1 MKCLGVLIAGIM
13 LSSAAHAIDDSEFR
27 NSGEFRVRYF
37 NDHMPEYNQNGDQTG
52 SKKSDTGA
60 RFRWNMSVRKG
71 ERLQAYL
78 GVIHNTQFG
87 GQGDQ
92 ATPGTDAFAINDA
105 NNLLLVNRAWG
116 WWRGSDAISFKVG
129 RMGIEFGDGSVF
141 SENDWE
147 AIPTAHEGIGA
158 AVDMEYAQVSFF
170 ALKTDE
176 SSVLGGDGDPER
188 NFYLVTA
195 DVKNLP
201 EVAKVA
207 NIHFIQVMRDRSGSP
222 TNVGNQNWQHIG
234 FTVGGDYRNFIYK
247 GTAAFQT
254 GTFDQTATSDLKL
267 STNMFDLMVG
277 YTMPEMMGA
286 KVSFG
291 YHSDSGDDSDAGT
304 KGNYQSLYYDRHN
317 YGGLMD
323 VFRWGNLSYWNVN
336 ASFMAKE
343 DLEVGAGFYVFS
355 RSSAAGETLFG
366 DRFDGYESGVGFAAS
381 ETDLGSELD
390 LYANKSY
397 DSGFKIGSRF
407 GMFMPGKYLTEGS
420 PKRDQTLY
428 QVMVQASMAF

>member
-37 NDHMPEYNQNGDQTG
+37 NDHMPEYNLSGDQAG
-52 SKKSDTGA
+52 SKKSDTSS

-71 ERLQAYL
+71 ERLQAFL

-87 GQGDQ
+87 GQGDP
-92 ATPGTDAFAINDA
+92 AGDFE
-105 NNLLLVNRAWG
+105 NNLLLVSRAWG
-116 WWRGSDAISFKVG
+116 WWRGSDAMSFKVG
-129 RMGIEFGDGSVF
+129 RMGIEFADGAVF

-147 AIPTAHEGIGA
+147 SIPTAHEGIGA
-158 AVDMEYAQVSFF
+158 AVDMEYAQISFF
-170 ALKTDE
+170 AIKTDE
-176 SSVLGGDGDPER
+176 SADTDPSDPER
-188 NFYLVTA
+188 TFYLVTA

-207 NIHFIQVMRDRSGSP
+207 NIHFIQVMRDRFG
-222 TNVGNQNWQHIG
+222 NGDAEGNQNWQHIG
-234 FTVGGDYRNFIYK
+234 FTVGGDYRNVLYK

-254 GTFDQTATSDLKL
+254 GTFNQTAASDVKL
-267 STNMFDLMVG
+267 SANMFDLMVG
-277 YTMPEMMGA
+277 YSMSEMMGA

-291 YHSDSGDDSDAGT
+291 YHSDSGDDADANNEGT
-304 KGNYQSLYYDRHN
+304 YQSLYYDRHN

-323 VFRWGNLSYWNVN
+323 VFRWGNLSYWNLN

-343 DLEVGAGFYVFS
+343 DLEVGAGYYMFS
-355 RSSAAGETLFG
+355 RTSAEGDTLFG
-366 DRFDGYESGVGFAAS
+366 DRLSGYEKGGDFAAS
-381 ETDLGSELD
+381 QTDLGSELD
-390 LYANKSY
+390 LFANKSY
-397 DSGFKIGSRF
+397 ESGFKIGSRL
-407 GMFMPGKYLTEGS
+407 GMFMPGKYLTEGT

-428 QVMVQASMAF
+428 QFMVQASMAF

>member
-13 LSSAAHAIDDSEFR
+13 MSAAAHAIDDSEFR

-37 NDHMPEYNQNGDQTG
+37 NDHMPEYDSGDQTG
-52 SKKSDTGA
+52 SKKSDVA
-60 RFRWNMSVRKG
+60 SRFKWNMSVRKG
-71 ERLQAYL
+71 ERLQAFL

-92 ATPGTDAFAINDA
+92 AAPASDAFRDNDV

-129 RMGIEFGDGSVF
+129 RMGIEFADGAVF

-147 AIPTAHEGIGA
+147 DIPTAHEGIGA
-158 AVDMEYAQVSFF
+158 AVDMEYAQISFF
-170 ALKTDE
+170 AVKTDE
-176 SSVLGGDGDPER
+176 SSVLNGDGDPER
-188 NFYLVTA
+188 SFYLVTA
-195 DVKNLP
+195 DIKNLP

-207 NIHFIQVMRDRSGSP
+207 NVHFIQVMRDRTGGGP
-222 TNVGNQNWQHIG
+222 NDGNQNWQHIG
-234 FTVGGDYRNFIYK
+234 FTVGGDYRNVLYK

-254 GTFDQTATSDLKL
+254 GTFDQTASSDVKL
-267 STNMFDLMVG
+267 SANMFDLMVG
-277 YTMPEMMGA
+277 YSLPETMGA
-286 KVSFG
+286 KVSLG
-291 YHSDSGDDSDAGT
+291 YHSDSGDDTDANNQGT
-304 KGNYQSLYYDRHN
+304 YQSLYYDRHN

-323 VFRWGNLSYWNVN
+323 VFRWGNLSYWNLN

-343 DLEVGAGFYVFS
+343 DLEVGAGYYVFS
-355 RSSAAGETLFG
+355 RTSTSGATTFG
-366 DRFDGYESGVGFAAS
+366 DRFQGYASGGGFAAS

-397 DSGFKIGSRF
+397 ESGFKIGSRF
-407 GMFMPGKYLTEGS
+407 GMFMPGKHLTEGT
-420 PKRDQTLY
+420 PKRDQALY
-428 QVMVQASMAF
+428 QFMVQASMAF